1 MGLDISTTTVGIAII
16 EASDKI
22 TLVHSEFYK
31 PPKEGDI
38 FYRLS
43 TTRDYVMSIFDK
55 FKPDDVAIEDI
66 ILFMKGFSGAKTIIP
81 LAVLNRTIGLA
92 IYEKLKKPPVLLN
105 VLKIRRTLNEKK
117 GLPSKEEMPE
127 LVAKILDIDF
137 PYIKNKKDK
146 LIVENFDVADGI
158 AVALAWAKLK
168 NQVVEDRPKKRV
180 KIR

>member
-1 MGLDISTTTVGIAII
+1 M
-16 EASDKI
+16 
-22 TLVHSEFYK
+22 
-31 PPKEGDI
+31 
-38 FYRLS
+38 
-43 TTRDYVMSIFDK
+43 
-55 FKPDDVAIEDI
+55 
-66 ILFMKGFSGAKTIIP
+66 
-81 LAVLNRTIGLA
+81 
-92 IYEKLKKPPVLLN
+92 N